1 MKFIAKHLNWIGL
14 FLLASFAA
22 AAAGL
27 YWNVP
32 ENILSPRKQPV
43 PTTYEKKSGCCENH
57 EPAKATPPP
66 AAESCPHLAATAAK
80 PGCGNGCSPH

>member
-1 MKFIAKHLNWIGL
+1 MKFIAKYLNWIGL

-32 ENILSPRKQPV
+32 ENILSQRKQPA
-43 PTTYEKKSGCCENH
+43 PTAYEQKSGCCENH
-57 EPAKATPPP
+57 SSAKAPEPP
-66 AAESCPHLAATAAK
+66 AAETCPHLAAAAK
-80 PGCGNGCSPH
+80 SGCGSGCSQH